1 MRAVAEPRRARPE
14 GQSFAAFRYTAAAFR
29 FWWHHHPELE
39 LTWIESGAGTRFV
52 GDHIAPFG
60 PGDLVLLGGH
70 LPHTW
75 SSEGRAAGARS
86 HRAIVVHLPVELFD
100 LAAPEFA
107 GVRALLQRAHRGL
120 AFSSRA
126 SAAVAEALVRLPA
139 QRGLT
144 AWSALAGILQRLG
157 ADRAATPL
165 ASEGYV
171 PVDWQGV
178 QPRLARALAYIE
190 DHLADDTLTLGDVA
204 RTVHL
209 SAAAFSRFFR
219 AHTGGTLVQHITARR
234 IARACRRLSET
245 DERVAEIA
253 YACGFGTLAN
263 FNRRFRALKKM
274 TPSAFRARFRGEAR
288 ARPSAR
294 RVRA

>member
-14 GQSFAAFRYTAAAFR
+14 GQSFAAFRYSAAAFR

-39 LTWIESGAGTRFV
+39 LTLIESGSGTRFV

-75 SSEGRAAGARS
+75 SSEGRAAGAKS
-86 HRAIVVHLPVELFD
+86 HRAIVVHLPRELFE
-100 LAAPEFA
+100 LPAPEFTD
-107 GVRALLQRAHRGL
+107 VRALLRRAERGY

-126 SAAVAEALVRLPA
+126 SAAVADAMVQLPA
-139 QRGLT
+139 RRGLA
-144 AWSALAGILQRLG
+144 AWCALAGILQQLA

-165 ASEGYV
+165 ASVGYA
-171 PVDWQGV
+171 PVDRHGI
-178 QPRLARALAYIE
+178 QPRLARALAYVD
-190 DHLADDTLTLGDVA
+190 DHLTDETLALGDVA

-219 AHTGGTLVQHITARR
+219 THTGSTLVQHINTLR
-234 IARACRRLSET
+234 IARACRGLSET
-245 DERVAEIA
+245 EQSVAEIA
-253 YACGFGTLAN
+253 YDCGFGTLAN
-263 FNRRFRALKKM
+263 FNRRFRERKGM
-274 TPSAFRARFRGEAR
+274 TPTAFRARFRRMAAVRPTAR
-288 ARPSAR
+288 
-294 RVRA
+294 

>member
-1 MRAVAEPRRARPE
+1 MRAVAEPRSARPE
-14 GQSFAAFRYTAAAFR
+14 GQSFAAFRYTAASFR
-29 FWWHHHPELE
+29 FWWHHHQEIE

-60 PGDLVLLGGH
+60 AGDLVLLGGH

-86 HRAIVVHLPVELFD
+86 HRAIVVHFPVALFE

-107 GVRALLQRAHRGL
+107 GVRALLQRARRGC
-120 AFSSRA
+120 AFSPRT
-126 SAAVAEALVRLPA
+126 SAAVAEALVRLPT

-144 AWSALAGILQRLG
+144 AWCALASILQRLG
-157 ADRAATPL
+157 DDRGATLL
-165 ASEGYV
+165 ASDGYV
-171 PVDWQGV
+171 PVDWHGV

-190 DHLADDTLTLGDVA
+190 DHLTEDTLTLGDVA

-219 AHTGGTLVQHITARR
+219 AHTGDTFVQHVTTLR
-234 IARACRRLSET
+234 IARACRRLSDTE
-245 DERVAEIA
+245 ERVAEIA

-263 FNRRFRALKKM
+263 FNRRFRALKAM
-274 TPSAFRARFRGEAR
+274 TPSAFRARFRGVAR
-288 ARPSAR
+288 AQPSAR
-294 RVRA
+294 GVRA